1 MAGVNN
7 QFPCSFNQA
16 SFLRARDP
24 SILSWNR
31 HAIEKVRCNLA
42 TEFSSVRSG
51 DSESQKKKDETL
63 NVYLRIKGRVPFGD
77 LYTIEDNVL
86 SCIVPASSQAAK
98 LNRQNRIIIK
108 KFSFSKI
115 FGPHTTQD
123 ELFDVTVRE
132 KVLDFINGANGSL
145 LTYGVSGA
153 GKTYTMIGTPGDPGI
168 IPRALNYIF
177 RTVCINPNSR
187 PCCKP
192 MPNGKIEILS
202 RSKQEVELQVRQ
214 GIFKD
219 QSTSAELLKH
229 ERTFLSMQ
237 NTLKVTPVGVVDF
250 FPPIFEVWVSFVEI
264 YNENIFDLLEV
275 NSNRGQQRTKLQIGT
290 SHRNTYIKGVKHIF
304 VTTGLEA
311 YQILQFGLH
320 NISYASTNLNM
331 HSSRAHCIFSIKLV
345 SGNNCE
351 EYNVSNFNFC
361 DLAGSERMKKTL
373 NEGDRAKESSKIN
386 TSLSV
391 LGRCIRS
398 VREMQKN
405 NSDICSAPFRD
416 SKLTQ
421 LLQQALQGKENIC
434 MIVNMSPSPETFD
447 ENQQALIFSTIAQEV
462 VVKEPKAN
470 PSQLQGAF
478 RTFRQSLTNGLCEN
492 DFSGDELKEARNDI
506 ARLTLEMS
514 EMKQNFEIILDQE
527 TSHLRKNY
535 NIILNIKTEQLAEAQ
550 QEIERLKKSNNYL
563 EKTRSELHW
572 KLNKLEE
579 QQETIVLSD
588 SEQEDEENSSFS
600 TRKEDKVGDIEE
612 QHLLQ
617 VKLLEDKIKRL
628 EAIIREKES
637 EADDRRLHDE
647 ENRKRLD
654 ELNCTNSEL
663 RDEIRKLELT
673 LHDAVRDYYELEE
686 QEKSLR
692 IAFNDLTARN
702 CVLEDKNILLMQEL
716 DEYRNRCLLQQQEL
730 DDLKNSNT
738 EDIIN

>member
-1 MAGVNN
+1 MAGINN

-214 GIFKD
+214 VWMF
-219 QSTSAELLKH
+219 LK
-229 ERTFLSMQ
+229 TFRSMQ

-492 DFSGDELKEARNDI
+492 DFSG
-506 ARLTLEMS
+506 
-514 EMKQNFEIILDQE
+514 FILF
-527 TSHLRKNY
+527 SNY